1 MELALLLS
9 LPCCI
14 GPCGCT
20 SLTRQPRPG
29 RRDDGTLERLSVGTC
44 VLCVQL
50 FSDIGKMLIKVFSQL
65 YMIDFNFW
73 VSLGHSRVLFLRV
86 FALTTCEKHLCS
98 IYFLSF
104 SLYFEG
110 STNLRQVLPD
120 LIPWCQ
126 FTQRF
131 AVSSSTAFILLW
143 HTYLSSTLSFW

>member
-20 SLTRQPRPG
+20 SLTRQLRPG

-86 FALTTCEKHLCS
+86 FTLTTCEKHLCS

-120 LIPWCQ
+120 LIP
-126 FTQRF
+126 
-131 AVSSSTAFILLW
+131 
-143 HTYLSSTLSFW
+143 